1 MTIEEIKKKIA
12 GEEYDF
18 LRTDK
23 HLGNKIILLGL
34 GGSYAYGSNVETS
47 DLDVRGIS
55 LNTKAEILTN
65 ERFEQFENKQT
76 DTTIYGFNKIVKL
89 LSNCNPNVIELLGLN
104 LEHYLY
110 ISPIGYELLDNS
122 HLFLSK
128 KAAQAFG
135 GYAASQ
141 LRRLDNKTVRTVDQ
155 EHREN
160 HILNSIYNAAESFP
174 EKYFE
179 YPEDSIKLY
188 LDDSIQ
194 EDMDKEIFM
203 DVNLKHYPLRDYKAM
218 WSEMNSVVKDYA
230 KLGKRNKQAIEHQKL
245 GKHMMHLVR
254 LYYMC
259 FDILENE
266 KIVTY
271 REKEHDLLMSI
282 RNGEYLDSSN
292 QPIPEFFEMVDALD
306 KRLEHDKENTSLPE
320 RPNYDKIN
328 EFVMSVNER
337 VVKDEI

>member
-23 HLGNKIILLGL
+23 HLENRIILLGL
-34 GGSYAYGSNVETS
+34 GGSYSYGTNVETS
-47 DLDVRGIS
+47 DLDVRGIA

-76 DTTIYGFNKIVKL
+76 DTTIYGFNKIIKL
-89 LSNCNPNVIELLGLN
+89 LSNCNPNTIELLGLN

-110 ISPIGYELLDNS
+110 VSSIGYELLDNS

-128 KAAQAFG
+128 KAAYSFQGFIRSQA
-135 GYAASQ
+135 
-141 LRRLDNKTVRTVDQ
+141 RRIDNKAVRTVDQ

-160 HILNSIYNAAESFP
+160 HVLNSIYNAMTSFP
-174 EKYFE
+174 EKYFRYSE
-179 YPEDSIKLY
+179 NSIKLY
-188 LDDSIQ
+188 LDDATQ

-203 DVNLKHYPLRDYKAM
+203 DVNLKHYPLRDYQAM
-218 WSEMNSVVKDYA
+218 WAEMHSIVKDYA
-230 KLGKRNKQAIEHQKL
+230 KLSITNRQAVPSNKL
-245 GKHMMHLVR
+245 NKHMMHLVR

-266 KIVTY
+266 KVVTY
-271 REKEHDLLMSI
+271 REKEHDLLMNI

-292 QPIPEFFEMVDALD
+292 QPIPEFFEMVDVLD
-306 KRLEHDKENTSLPE
+306 KRLEYDKKNTSLSE

>member
-1 MTIEEIKKKIA
+1 MTIDEIKKKIS

-23 HLGNKIILLGL
+23 HLGDRIILLGL
-34 GGSYAYGSNVETS
+34 GGSYSYGTNVETS
-47 DLDVRGIS
+47 DLDVRGIA
-55 LNTKAEILTN
+55 LNTKEEILTN
-65 ERFEQFENKQT
+65 ERFEQFENKAT
-76 DTTIYGFNKIVKL
+76 DTTIYGFNKIIKL
-89 LSNCNPNVIELLGLN
+89 LSNCNPNVIELLGLK

-135 GYAASQ
+135 GYATSQ
-141 LRRLDNKTVRTVDQ
+141 LRRLDNKAVRTVDQ

-266 KIVTY
+266 KIITY

-282 RNGEYLDSSN
+282 RGGKYLDSNN
-292 QPIPEFFEMVDALD
+292 QPIPEFFEIVDALD
-306 KRLEHDKENTSLPE
+306 KRLEYDKKNTSLPE

-337 VVKDEI
+337 VVKDKI